1 MVDQHTFLE
10 TLNSVK
16 EIIATSETTM
26 SEEAMLGYFKDMD
39 LDGRQ
44 KAMVIDYLT
53 NPENY
58 KEKEEKKPEEETSES
73 EDELN
78 VYQMYLDE
86 LEQLNTYSEEEVN
99 GFYRL
104 LLQGDDSVIE
114 KISHAWLVRVTDIA
128 QQYLEEKLLLED
140 LVQEGNIALFME
152 LSRLCGS
159 MEKNDPEELLR
170 QAVERGIMEY
180 AAQIRDTKEMEDS
193 IVGKINLVNAAK
205 TILTE
210 ENNAVPTL
218 KELAEYTKIAES
230 ELEALQDIM
239 EEANSKK

>member
-39 LDGRQ
+39 LDGSQ

-58 KEKEEKKPEEETSES
+58 KEKEEKKLEEETSES

-180 AAQIRDTKEMEDS
+180 AAQIRDAKEMEDS

>member
-39 LDGRQ
+39 LDGSQ

-180 AAQIRDTKEMEDS
+180 AAQIRDAKEMEDS

>member
-39 LDGRQ
+39 LDGSQ

-58 KEKEEKKPEEETSES
+58 KEKEEKKPEEEASES

-180 AAQIRDTKEMEDS
+180 AAQIRDAKEMEDS

>member
-39 LDGRQ
+39 LDGSQ

-180 AAQIRDTKEMEDS
+180 AAQIRDAKEMEDS

-210 ENNAVPTL
+210 ENNEVPTL

>member
-26 SEEAMLGYFKDMD
+26 SEEAMLGYFKDMN
-39 LDGRQ
+39 LDGSQ

-180 AAQIRDTKEMEDS
+180 AAQIRNAKEMEDS
-193 IVGKINLVNAAK
+193 IVGKINLLNAAK

>member
-39 LDGRQ
+39 LDGSQ

-180 AAQIRDTKEMEDS
+180 AAQIRDAKEMEDS

-210 ENNAVPTL
+210 EKNAVPTL

>member
-26 SEEAMLGYFKDMD
+26 SEEAMLGYFKDMN
-39 LDGRQ
+39 LDGSQ

-180 AAQIRDTKEMEDS
+180 AAQIRDAKEMEDS
-193 IVGKINLVNAAK
+193 IVGKINLLNAAK

>member
-39 LDGRQ
+39 LDGSQ

>member
-16 EIIATSETTM
+16 EIIATSETMM

-39 LDGRQ
+39 LDGSQ

-180 AAQIRDTKEMEDS
+180 AAQIRDAKEMEDS

>member
-16 EIIATSETTM
+16 EIIATSETAM

-39 LDGRQ
+39 LDGSQ

-180 AAQIRDTKEMEDS
+180 AAQIRDAKEMEDS